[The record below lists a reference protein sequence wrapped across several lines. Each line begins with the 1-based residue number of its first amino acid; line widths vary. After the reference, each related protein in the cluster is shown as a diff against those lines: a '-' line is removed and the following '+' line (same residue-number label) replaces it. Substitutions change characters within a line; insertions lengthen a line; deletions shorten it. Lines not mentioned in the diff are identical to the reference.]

1 MKKFIIAIIA
11 ALPVLTYAAGG
22 NNEHVTKAN
31 IDLADQASLQRGAV
45 AFMENC
51 SGCHSTQYQRYERV
65 ATDLGFSNEEIS
77 ALIYSDAKVGD
88 LMVNAIPEADAAKW
102 FGAAPPDL
110 TMVARVRGSDWVYSY
125 LKTFYADPERPFGV
139 NNLVFPSVG
148 MPHVLESYQG
158 VPTLVKEDDGT
169 TTIVATGGTMNAEEY
184 DQLVLDITNF
194 LTYSADPVKLE
205 RERMGVWVLGFLVIF
220 FILSYLLKREYWRDV
235 H

>member
-11 ALPVLTYAAGG
+11 ALPALSYAAGG
-22 NNEHVTKAN
+22 NNEHVVPAN

-51 SGCHSTQYQRYERV
+51 SGCHSTQYQRYQRV
-65 ATDLGFSNEEIS
+65 ADDIGFTTEQMRE
-77 ALIYSDAKVGD
+77 LIYTDAKIGD
-88 LMVNAIPEADAAKW
+88 LMTSAIPQADAEKW

-125 LKTFYADPERPFGV
+125 LKNFYADPNRPFGV

-158 VPTLVKEDDGT
+158 VPVLQEDGT
-169 TTIVATGGTMNAEEY
+169 IVSTGGSMTADEY

-194 LTYSADPVKLE
+194 LTYSAEPIRLQ
-205 RERMGVWVLGFLVIF
+205 RESMGKWVLGFLAVF
-220 FILSYLLKREYWRDV
+220 FVLAYLLKREYWRDV